1 MKIKVYFAA
10 LFLCNLALI
19 THDAPLSLNWS
30 ILKAFEK
37 YVLIKK
43 KRAKERVYVI
53 RIVRLRFKKI

>member
-43 KRAKERVYVI
+43 KS
-53 RIVRLRFKKI
+53 

>member
-19 THDAPLSLNWS
+19 THDAPLSLNSS
-30 ILKAFEK
+30 ILTAFEK

-43 KRAKERVYVI
+43 KELRKECM
-53 RIVRLRFKKI
+53 LSG